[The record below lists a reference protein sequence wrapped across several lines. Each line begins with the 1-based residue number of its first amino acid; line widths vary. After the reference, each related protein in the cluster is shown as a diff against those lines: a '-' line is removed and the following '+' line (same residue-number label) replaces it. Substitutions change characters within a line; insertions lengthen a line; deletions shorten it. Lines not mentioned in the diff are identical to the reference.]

1 MSAKFRHELK
11 YFIYDYQYEEL
22 RTILNAMMEKDAHT
36 LLNNHYSIRSLYF
49 DDIWGSAYDERQ
61 EGYYVRKKYR
71 VRIYDYSD
79 SLINLEC
86 KHKKEAYIFKE
97 DVKLTK
103 EEYNQLID
111 NDINFL
117 LEKQSD
123 MANDFFIE
131 SKTNLLKPSV
141 IVDYEREAYV
151 YDVGTV
157 RITFDKNVRAAYK
170 LDNIFDSD
178 VPTYSILKP
187 NMMILEIKF
196 TGILPE
202 QIRRLFK
209 VRNYTQTAASK
220 YCMCLDKIREFTI

>member
-1 MSAKFRHELK
+1 MNFRHELK
-11 YFIYDYQYEEL
+11 YFIYNYQYEEL
-22 RTILNAMMEKDAHT
+22 KTILNAVMEKDKHT

-49 DDIWGSAYDERQ
+49 DDIFNRAYSERQ

-79 SLINLEC
+79 KLINLEC

-97 DVKLTK
+97 DVTLIKG
-103 EEYNQLID
+103 EYEQLID
-111 NDINFL
+111 NNINFL
-117 LEKQSD
+117 LEKQSNV
-123 MANDFFIE
+123 ANDFFIE

-151 YDVGTV
+151 YDIGTV

-170 LDNIFDSD
+170 RDDIFNKDI
-178 VPTYSILKP
+178 PTYAILKP
-187 NMMILEIKF
+187 ELMILEIKF

-202 QIRRLFK
+202 HIRKLFR

-220 YCMCLDKIREFTI
+220 YCMCLDKIKEFTI